1 MNAEEEYMYLALQ
14 VETLERELQVKAS
27 HADEAIRSEIELRSK
42 VDQMEEDFKQEQS
55 TTFAVTADM
64 ARQYKALQE
73 ELIYKIN
80 SLETQLTEQ
89 KEELDIT
96 NHELRELTKNKNDDI
111 EYKEEQIKQLND
123 RMNEMSQEFA
133 NMLSETLELMKH
145 HISDKLDTAGDEA
158 GKDDF
163 TQRLQNYSQK
173 AYEAVSVSTRP
184 GATAGALTDKGAT
197 SQLMASSGGGEL
209 AAGSN

>member
-14 VETLERELQVKAS
+14 VETLERELQVKS
-27 HADEAIRSEIELRSK
+27 GEAEESLRSEIELRAK
-42 VDQMEEDFKQEQS
+42 VDQMEEHFTQEQS

-96 NHELRELTKNKNDDI
+96 NHELHELIRDKDDDI
-111 EYKEEQIKQLND
+111 EHKEQQITQLNE
-123 RMNEMSQEFA
+123 RMNEMSSEFA
-133 NMLSETLELMKH
+133 HMLSETLELMKH
-145 HISDKLDTAGDEA
+145 HISEKLADGTGEGDA
-158 GKDDF
+158 SNPDF
-163 TQRLQNYSQK
+163 AQRLQDYSVK
-173 AYEAVSVSTRP
+173 AYNAVSVRS
-184 GATAGALTDKGAT
+184 GAGGDKGGAIE
-197 SQLMASSGGGEL
+197 GG
-209 AAGSN
+209 